1 MPGSAVSVRYRTCLA
16 VCKDAKR
23 GALYHKRTP
32 LYDFF
37 RALRGDFLRADDDRH
52 QRCGGD
58 AHQHA
63 GTERVGDRFRAAHLL
78 DDRQTHVSR
87 GGARDGD
94 GLDIADLAR
103 DDGQQNDTCLL
114 YTSPSPRD

>member
-37 RALRGDFLRADDDRH
+37 RALRGDFYAPMMI
-52 QRCGGD
+52 
-58 AHQHA
+58 
-63 GTERVGDRFRAAHLL
+63 GTSAAEVMHISMP
-78 DDRQTHVSR
+78 V
-87 GGARDGD
+87 
-94 GLDIADLAR
+94 
-103 DDGQQNDTCLL
+103 QNE
-114 YTSPSPRD
+114 